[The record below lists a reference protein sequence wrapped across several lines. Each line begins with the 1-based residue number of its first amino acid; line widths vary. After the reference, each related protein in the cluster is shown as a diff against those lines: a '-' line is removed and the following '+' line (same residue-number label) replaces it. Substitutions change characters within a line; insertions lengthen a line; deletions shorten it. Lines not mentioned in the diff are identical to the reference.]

1 MGAKRTRPIAEASQ
15 NCLFRKQ
22 QHAHAYLL
30 TPLISTIIFLLVMGL
45 IFWGLRLREQQ
56 EQQQALYRYTSL
68 AQQQVLLTLG
78 TTQDQLSELAHRIAS
93 EPDKENS
100 GKQTAAE
107 ILRAYPAILF
117 INRLDKTGQPYWMP
131 APKANAKAPL
141 IRLRKQ
147 VDSMLRT
154 AFDEARS
161 SKRRVYSLS
170 QCNEI
175 SKAYFTLHIPI
186 YRGSTFLGTLAT
198 VYSVKRLA
206 TYELPPE
213 LMANYTFSIV
223 KKQKVSQ
230 SISSY
235 LRPWR
240 YSLSYELPLPILGED
255 IVLHAEAYRRH
266 SSHLINSTLAWL
278 VAGLCCFVL
287 WNLLSLWRYGRQSH
301 EARQALYAETAFRRA
316 LENSMLIGIR
326 VVDMRSRMIHV
337 NHAFCRLVGW
347 SESELLSQEPPYPY
361 WPDEANCAEM
371 QQYIEE
377 SLRKGFTPQGKSLE
391 LRLFHKNGMPFNV
404 SAHVWPLIDSAGQQ
418 AGWISALTDITESK
432 SIREELAAARAQF
445 TTVLESLDAAV
456 SVLAADKTK
465 LLFANRY
472 YCRLFGMQPTGHL
485 KLAGGYSNYRPS
497 FRDQSHPHG
506 NTSSTAPTLAEN
518 TTNASEV
525 YVESIHKWFEVRCQN
540 IQWTDGHLVQ
550 MQIATDI
557 TVRKQAQEESRQ
569 QEEKLQF
576 TSRLVTM
583 GEMASSLAHELNQPL
598 AAIHNYCSGT
608 VALIKAG
615 VTQPEKLLPAL
626 EKTAYQAMRAGM
638 IIKRIR
644 EFVQRSEPRRQEAK
658 IMDIVADAIGLAELE
673 TRKHGIRIVTDI
685 CTHPPTLY
693 VDPVLIEQ
701 VLINLLKNAA
711 EAMYSCPFFEADAVI
726 RLVIRVENDSVFI
739 SVIDQGPGIN
749 PAAIEMIFSPFYST
763 KADGMGMGLNICRSI
778 IEAHHGRLWVED
790 NVQKDSQAKGC
801 TFCFSLPI
809 TVPEQ

>member
-1 MGAKRTRPIAEASQ
+1 MGAKRTPSIAEVSQ
-15 NCLFRKQ
+15 NCLFHKQ
-22 QHAHAYLL
+22 QRAHAYLL
-30 TPLISTIIFLLVMGL
+30 APLISTIVFLLVMGL
-45 IFWGLRLREQQ
+45 IFWTLRLREQQ
-56 EQQQALYRYTSL
+56 EQRQTLYRHTSL

-78 TTQDQLSELAHRIAS
+78 TTQDQLSELARHIGS
-93 EPDKENS
+93 EPNKENS

-131 APKANAKAPL
+131 TSNANAKAPL

-147 VDSMLRT
+147 IDSMLRT
-154 AFDEARS
+154 TFDEARLS
-161 SKRRVYSLS
+161 GRQIYSLS
-170 QCNEI
+170 HRNDI

-186 YRGSTFLGTLAT
+186 YRGRTFLGTLAT

-206 TYELPPE
+206 TYELPSE
-213 LMANYTFSIV
+213 VMANYTFSIV
-223 KKQKVSQ
+223 KKQKNTHSF
-230 SISSY
+230 SSY
-235 LRPWR
+235 LLPWQH
-240 YSLSYELPLPILGED
+240 SLSYELPLPILGEE
-255 IVLHAEAYRRH
+255 IVIHAEARKKPA
-266 SSHLINSTLAWL
+266 SHLINNTLAWL

-287 WNLLSLWRYGRQSH
+287 WNLWSLWRYGRQSH

-326 VVDMRSRMIHV
+326 VIDMQARMIHV
-337 NHAFCRLVGW
+337 NHAFCRMVGW
-347 SESELLSQEPPYPY
+347 SESELLRQEPPYPY

-371 QQYIEE
+371 QQYMEQI
-377 SLRKGFTPQGKSLE
+377 LRKGFFPQGKGLE
-391 LRLFHKNGMPFNV
+391 LRLFHKDGMPFNV
-404 SAHVWPLIDSAGQQ
+404 SAYVWPLIDSAGQQ

-485 KLAGGYSNYRPS
+485 KLAGGYSNYRPN
-497 FRDQSHPHG
+497 FREQNHPHG
-506 NTSSTAPTLAEN
+506 YPSPAAPALAEN
-518 TTNASEV
+518 TVNASEV
-525 YVESIHKWFEVRCQN
+525 YVESIQKWFEVRCQN

-615 VTQPEKLLPAL
+615 VTQSEKLLPAL

-711 EAMYSCPFFEADAVI
+711 EAMYSSPFFEADAVI

-749 PAAIEMIFSPFYST
+749 KAVIEMIFSPFYST
-763 KADGMGMGLNICRSI
+763 KPDGMGMGLNICRSI

-790 NVQKDSQAKGC
+790 NAEKDSLAKGC

-809 TVPEQ
+809 TAPEK